1 MKTSRRYGFKV
12 AGTSVG
18 INALQMDIKVDGITS
33 EIMSKALAQA
43 RDARLHILSEMGK
56 VISKP
61 GKNRRRLH
69 LVIHM

>member
-1 MKTSRRYGFKV
+1 
-12 AGTSVG
+12 
-18 INALQMDIKVDGITS
+18 MDIKVDGITS

-56 VISKP
+56 VISEA
-61 GKNRRRLH
+61 GKNRRHLH